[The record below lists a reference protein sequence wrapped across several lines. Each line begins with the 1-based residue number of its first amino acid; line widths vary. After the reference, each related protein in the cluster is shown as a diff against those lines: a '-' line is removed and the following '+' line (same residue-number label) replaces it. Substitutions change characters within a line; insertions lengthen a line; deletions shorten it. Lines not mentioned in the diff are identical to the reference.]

1 MLSRGKNVAQMQQF
15 EAMLT
20 RPESLIRVK
29 AARPTIERIGGW
41 IEIQPS
47 GSPDLTIVLLHLP
60 EPHQPDEFLPE
71 LPFFPV

>member
-1 MLSRGKNVAQMQQF
+1 MAQMQHF

-20 RPESLIRVK
+20 RPESLARVR
-29 AARPTIERIGGW
+29 AARAPIESIGGR

-60 EPHQPDEFLPE
+60 EPYQPDEFLPE
-71 LPFFPV
+71 IPFFPS

>member
-20 RPESLIRVK
+20 RPESLIRVE
-29 AARPTIERIGGW
+29 AARPSIERIGGR

-47 GSPDLTIVLLHLP
+47 GSPDLTIVLLYLP
-60 EPHQPDEFLPE
+60 QPHQPDEFLPE

>member
-1 MLSRGKNVAQMQQF
+1 MAKVQSF

-20 RPESLIRVK
+20 RPESLIRIQ
-29 AARPTIERIGGW
+29 AARPAIESVGGR

-47 GSPDLTIVLLHLP
+47 GSPDLLIVLLHLP
-60 EPHQPDEFLPE
+60 EPYQPDEFLPE

>member
-1 MLSRGKNVAQMQQF
+1 MLGLEDTVATMQHF

-20 RPESLIRVK
+20 RPESLIRVQE
-29 AARPTIERIGGW
+29 ARSAIERVGGR

-60 EPHQPDEFLPE
+60 EPFQPDEFVPE
-71 LPFFPV
+71 VPFFPV

>member
-1 MLSRGKNVAQMQQF
+1 MAKMQHF

-20 RPESLIRVK
+20 RPESLIRVQE
-29 AARPTIERIGGW
+29 ARPSIESVGGR